1 MSKNQ
6 KSKTFVDA
14 VEVGLRMKTFRVKA
28 GLTQERLAEL
38 IGLSPQQ
45 VQKYE
50 AGGSRLNTD
59 KLQELAS
66 ILDVSIFDFFEG
78 LADYPY
84 VLNAEEKRLIN
95 AFRSVSEDDVRNG
108 YLLVLEST
116 AKK

>member
-1 MSKNQ
+1 MSKNP
-6 KSKTFVDA
+6 KSQTFVDA
-14 VEVGLRMKTFRVKA
+14 SEVGRRMKAFRVKA
-28 GLTQERLAEL
+28 ALTQEKLAEL

-59 KLQELAS
+59 KLQELAGV
-66 ILDVSIFDFFEG
+66 LDVSIFDFFEG
-78 LADYPY
+78 LADYPFI
-84 VLNAEEKRLIN
+84 LNAEEKRLIT
-95 AFRSVSEDDVRNG
+95 AFRSISEDDIRNG